1 MSLGSPHC
9 GIFSSISVSNEDP
22 IPGLVCLSD
31 FDRFSL
37 GIKVTAK
44 DADMLYVVSNLGPR
58 FFWND
63 DCLVR
68 SLCRQS
74 IP

>member
-1 MSLGSPHC
+1 MVFLVV
-9 GIFSSISVSNEDP
+9 SVYPME
-22 IPGLVCLSD
+22 IPFQVLCLSD

-44 DADMLYVVSNLGPR
+44 DADMLYVVSNFGPR